1 MRLYLALFIW
11 SLSACCLAE
20 PMHAFKAVHADG
32 TIGYSDTWPESAS
45 SVEKMNVPQTNPA
58 IEQQGQQRMQELD
71 AVTKL
76 NEEQQAEQSKTR
88 QAYQDRLAEAQKW
101 VRETEQNLARARQS
115 KKNATPEYIG
125 NWEERVR
132 LARQHLRNVQSAGP

>member
-1 MRLYLALFIW
+1 M
-11 SLSACCLAE
+11 
-20 PMHAFKAVHADG
+20 HADG
-32 TIGYSDTWPESAS
+32 TIGYSDTWPKSAS

-88 QAYQDRLAEAQKW
+88 QAYQDRLAAAQKW

-125 NWEERVR
+125 IWEERVK
-132 LARQHLRNVQSAGP
+132 LARQNLREVQSAGP